1 MYYSKGYAPLRRVA
15 GPVFNDNAGGGQFH
29 TGVFKLP
36 TGPLG
41 IDVLHEGFQESNLN
55 EGLIFGG
62 IFIEDSSDGCVTT
75 SPSLL

>member
-1 MYYSKGYAPLRRVA
+1 MYYSKGLAPLRKVA
-15 GPVFNDNAGGGQFH
+15 GPTFNNNAGGGQFH

-41 IDVLHEGFQESNLN
+41 IDVLHQGFQESNLN

-75 SPSLL
+75 SAF